1 MMLTEMKWFDLW
13 YEDKQSIVEIMV
25 KNMQSDLDAGY
36 DPKGKSIQT
45 QIKEIAEYKKAVDD
59 KLEEFA
65 DMEEVKVNRWCY
77 YDLKRRGVIG

>member
-1 MMLTEMKWFDLW
+1 MADMKWFEMW
-13 YEDKQSIVEIMV
+13 FEDKQSIVEIMV

-45 QIKEIAEYKKAVDD
+45 QIKEIAEYKKSIDD

-65 DMEEVKVNRWCY
+65 DMDEAKVNRWCY
-77 YDLKRRGVIG
+77 YDMKRRGAIA